1 LLPTGNFLPQG
12 NESGNKL
19 PPSKVISG
27 GFNEALGFF
36 QKNCPAVCFGKCK
49 EFGQEPEFE
58 FKILR

>member
-36 QKNCPAVCFGKCK
+36 QKIVQQSVLANAKNSGRSQSSSSKF
-49 EFGQEPEFE
+49 
-58 FKILR
+58 